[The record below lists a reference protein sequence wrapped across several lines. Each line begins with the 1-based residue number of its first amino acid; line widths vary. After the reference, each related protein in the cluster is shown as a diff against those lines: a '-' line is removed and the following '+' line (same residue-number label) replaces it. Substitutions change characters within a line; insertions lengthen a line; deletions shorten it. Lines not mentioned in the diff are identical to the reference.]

1 MDYYQIG
8 KILNTHGIKGEVRVK
23 AITDFPEKRFAV
35 GEKVY
40 AFKDD
45 QLLQELTI
53 KSHRKHKNFDLL
65 SFDGFDDINS
75 VEQFKQADLKIT
87 AEQQDDL
94 SDGEYYY
101 HEIIGLEVFDLANNN
116 LGKIKEIIEL
126 GANDVWVIQRFG
138 KKDLLIPAISDVVK
152 EINVDDQKVII
163 DLLDGLDE

>member
-126 GANDVWVIQRFG
+126 GANDVWVIQRSG